1 MKQIK
6 STNQKIETEQ
16 DIKELALR
24 YLDKYQ
30 PSKKDLKLYL
40 FRKIQ
45 GNQFQLIPK
54 NEIMTK
60 IQSVVDDL
68 ENLNVL
74 NDELYSELKSK
85 NFLKRGYS
93 INKIRMH
100 LINKGI
106 NDKLLK
112 ETIQK
117 ITNDDDNPDFYS
129 AIRICK
135 KRRIGP
141 YRPEANR
148 TIFYKKDIGVLAR
161 NGFSYDLSKD
171 ILSLD
176 KKELK
181 VFEKKL

>member
-1 MKQIK
+1 
-6 STNQKIETEQ
+6 
-16 DIKELALR
+16 
-24 YLDKYQ
+24 
-30 PSKKDLKLYL
+30 
-40 FRKIQ
+40 
-45 GNQFQLIPK
+45 
-54 NEIMTK
+54 MTK

-161 NGFSYDLSKD
+161 NSFLMIYQK
-171 ILSLD
+171 IY
-176 KKELK
+176 
-181 VFEKKL
+181 FH

>member
-45 GNQFQLIPK
+45 GNPFQLIPK

-85 NFLKRGYS
+85 NF
-93 INKIRMH
+93 
-100 LINKGI
+100 
-106 NDKLLK
+106 
-112 ETIQK
+112 
-117 ITNDDDNPDFYS
+117 
-129 AIRICK
+129 
-135 KRRIGP
+135 
-141 YRPEANR
+141 
-148 TIFYKKDIGVLAR
+148 
-161 NGFSYDLSKD
+161 FS
-171 ILSLD
+171 
-176 KKELK
+176 
-181 VFEKKL
+181 

>member
-1 MKQIK
+1 
-6 STNQKIETEQ
+6 
-16 DIKELALR
+16 
-24 YLDKYQ
+24 
-30 PSKKDLKLYL
+30 
-40 FRKIQ
+40 
-45 GNQFQLIPK
+45 
-54 NEIMTK
+54 MTK

-106 NDKLLK
+106 DDKLLK
-112 ETIQK
+112 ETIHK
-117 ITNDDDNPDFYS
+117 ITKDDNNPDFYS

-171 ILSLD
+171 ILS
-176 KKELK
+176 
-181 VFEKKL
+181 FI

>member
-1 MKQIK
+1 MKQVK

-24 YLDKYQ
+24 YLNKYQ

-45 GNQFQLIPK
+45 ANPFQLIPK

-106 NDKLLK
+106 DDKLLK
-112 ETIQK
+112 ETIHK
-117 ITNDDDNPDFYS
+117 ITKDDNNPDFYS

>member
-1 MKQIK
+1 
-6 STNQKIETEQ
+6 
-16 DIKELALR
+16 
-24 YLDKYQ
+24 
-30 PSKKDLKLYL
+30 
-40 FRKIQ
+40 
-45 GNQFQLIPK
+45 
-54 NEIMTK
+54 MTK

-117 ITNDDDNPDFYS
+117 ITNDDDNPDFTQQSEYVKS
-129 AIRICK
+129 
-135 KRRIGP
+135 
-141 YRPEANR
+141 E
-148 TIFYKKDIGVLAR
+148 
-161 NGFSYDLSKD
+161 
-171 ILSLD
+171 
-176 KKELK
+176 ELGHTDQRQIELFFTRK
-181 VFEKKL
+181 I

>member
-45 GNQFQLIPK
+45 ANPFQFIPK

-60 IQSVVDDL
+60 IQSVVDEL

-100 LINKGI
+100 LINK
-106 NDKLLK
+106 
-112 ETIQK
+112 
-117 ITNDDDNPDFYS
+117 
-129 AIRICK
+129 
-135 KRRIGP
+135 
-141 YRPEANR
+141 
-148 TIFYKKDIGVLAR
+148 VLMT
-161 NGFSYDLSKD
+161 SY
-171 ILSLD
+171 
-176 KKELK
+176 
-181 VFEKKL
+181 

>member
-45 GNQFQLIPK
+45 ANPFQLIPK

-60 IQSVVDDL
+60 IQSVIADL

-106 NDKLLK
+106 DDKLLK
-112 ETIQK
+112 ETIHK
-117 ITNDDDNPDFYS
+117 ITKDDNNPDFYS